1 MMMFITDLRMNAIM
15 VMSPLDDMIILHN
28 NSKVGRDILNKNI
41 ECFSLFGEGKSTI
54 ALNNKPVSISK
65 TNKVEIPSWNII
77 KTVTNA
83 DDLEVANDASPT
95 IKHFTSAIDIPLFIM
110 KAIISLQDPSPADI
124 LIAALKAAE
133 EFDTNNT
140 DPNIPTSTDTMKV
153 IIPFLWVSHHKNI
166 AAVGTAPA
174 SSPKI
179 QKRARELHDIN
190 LAFTPPP
197 RVHSSLPQPLRT
209 PSIRIDERK
218 AQPDRR
224 VIHHVKLRFRPTTN
238 KEVREQ
244 TQQNVPKSYPPRLR

>member
-65 TNKVEIPSWNII
+65 TNEVEIPSWNII

-140 DPNIPTSTDTMKV
+140 DPNVPTSTDTMKV

-197 RVHSSLPQPLRT
+197 RVHSSLPQPLQT

-224 VIHHVKLRFRPTTN
+224 VIHHVKLRFCPTTN
-238 KEVREQ
+238 EEV
-244 TQQNVPKSYPPRLR
+244 